1 MAMMTT
7 RDTFTSKTNLS
18 LFAKINNSGQQAYLR
33 LALSAD
39 MPFMCF
45 GDIHW
50 MCMRLFP
57 AHSYTRATK
66 RGLTLGGRLIPLASE
81 HYFSHDA
88 AYTACAAHS
97 YIEVKK
103 SNLPASE

>member
-1 MAMMTT
+1 
-7 RDTFTSKTNLS
+7 
-18 LFAKINNSGQQAYLR
+18 
-33 LALSAD
+33 
-39 MPFMCF
+39 MCF

-50 MCMRLFP
+50 MCRRLFP

-66 RGLTLGGRLIPLASE
+66 GLTLGGRLTPLASE

-88 AYTACAAHS
+88 YTAYAAHN

-103 SNLPASE
+103 IN